1 MGSLTSALAPIIQ
14 IGSAL
19 GSVANAAAPFY
30 QDSVDRKNQKASNE
44 LSLKQAQA
52 TAALQKEQNRV
63 AALQQEQDRKKAL
76 RNAVARQRA
85 QFGGSGIGSSEGSS
99 EAVLLG
105 LFNES
110 DEQRALREQ
119 MNNLRSNALD
129 LTPAQIQQRNLLQQ
143 TQSREQDTINRIT
156 DWF

>member
-14 IGSAL
+14 VGSAL
-19 GSVANAAAPFY
+19 GTVANAAAPFY
-30 QDSVDRKNQKASNE
+30 KDSVDRKAQKASNE
-44 LSLKQAQA
+44 LAVRQAQA
-52 TAALQKEQNRV
+52 SAALQKEQNRLS
-63 AALQQEQDRKKAL
+63 ALQQEQDRKRAL

-85 QFGGSGIGSSEGSS
+85 EFGGSGIGSADGSS

-110 DEQRALREQ
+110 DDERAMRQ
-119 MNNLRSNALD
+119 QITNLRNNALD

-143 TQSREQDTINRIT
+143 TQSREQDAINRIT
-156 DWF
+156 DFF